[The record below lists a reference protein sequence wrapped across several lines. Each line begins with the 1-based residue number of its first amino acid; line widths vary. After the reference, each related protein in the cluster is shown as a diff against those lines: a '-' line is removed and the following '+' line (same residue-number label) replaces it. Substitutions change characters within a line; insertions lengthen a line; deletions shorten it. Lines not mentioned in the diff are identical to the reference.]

1 MLLTDQLLLN
11 FQRCHRQAFL
21 EMYGEAGVR
30 GQVNDFL
37 LKLGQD
43 KQRFQDSLNFDQ
55 PLVQPTYPRHDWKA
69 GGAVTLELMQQGV
82 PVIRKGVL
90 HAPKTDQYS
99 FVSTPDLLIRRS
111 GVSVFGD
118 WLYVPVDV
126 KLSKRPKLEY
136 QILSAFGADVLS
148 DVQQVPTEVAWLY
161 LKDKGWYAIDLPHV
175 MPQMEEMRGL
185 LLQML
190 LEHQE
195 PEVFIA
201 RNRCSMCV
209 WFDHCYAIA
218 QSQNHLSLLPGVTP
232 TRYPV
237 LQAHHLATAAIL
249 AETDPHY
256 LHSKT
261 GLGHEI
267 SSKLVSQ
274 AQAFVYQQPVLLESA
289 RNFKDFSTLPTAPI
303 ELYFDIEAE
312 PGLDLVYL
320 HGILVVDRFHGQQ
333 QFYPFLAKHPQEEM
347 QAWQDLVFL
356 FQRYPDAPI
365 FHFCAYEV
373 QTVTRLAKLYGAPDG
388 FIQSVLPRFF
398 DLHEWVTRTVVLP
411 IESYTLKLIARGLG
425 FEWRNSAANGAQAI
439 CWYSEWLETGNEAIL
454 NDIVL
459 YNEDDCRATYHVKE
473 WLTEFLSQQTE
484 QDVRLLASG
493 F

>member
-43 KQRFQDSLNFDQ
+43 KQRFQDSLDFDQ
-55 PLVQPTYPRHDWKA
+55 PIARPTYPRHDWKA
-69 GGAVTLELMQQGV
+69 GGAATLDLMQQGV
-82 PVIRKGVL
+82 PVIRNGVL
-90 HAPKTDQYS
+90 HSPRTDRYS

-175 MPQMEEMRGL
+175 MPQMEEMRAA

-190 LEHQE
+190 LERQE

-237 LQAHHLATAAIL
+237 LQAHHLSTAEIL
-249 AETDPHY
+249 AATDPLH

-274 AQAFVYQQPVLLESA
+274 AQSFVYQQPVLLESA
-289 RNFKDFSTLPTAPI
+289 RDFKDFDTLPTAPI

-312 PGLDLVYL
+312 PGLDLIYL
-320 HGILVVDRFHGQQ
+320 HGILVVDRLHSQQ
-333 QFYPFLAKHPQEEM
+333 QFYPFLAKQPQEEV

-356 FQRYPDAPI
+356 LQRYPDAPI

-459 YNEDDCRATYHVKE
+459 YNEDDCRATHHVKE
-473 WLTEFLSQQTE
+473 WLTEFLKQQTE
-484 QDVRLLASG
+484 RDLRLLASG

>member
-21 EMYGEAGVR
+21 EMYGESSVR

-43 KQRFQDSLNFDQ
+43 KQRFQDSLTFDHDIAQ
-55 PLVQPTYPRHDWKA
+55 PKYPRHDWQA
-69 GGAVTLELMQQGV
+69 GGVATLNLMHQGA
-82 PVIRKGVL
+82 PIIRNGVL
-90 HAPKTDQYS
+90 LSPRTEQYS

-111 GVSVFGD
+111 GVSVFGN
-118 WLYVPVDV
+118 WLYVPVDF

-136 QILSAFGADVLS
+136 QILSAFGADVLAQ
-148 DVQQVPTEVAWLY
+148 VQQVGAEEAWLY
-161 LKDKGWYAIDLPHV
+161 LKDKGWYAIDLPKV
-175 MPQMEEMRGL
+175 MPQMEEMRTL

-190 LEHQE
+190 LRHRE

-218 QSQNHLSLLPGVTP
+218 QSENHLSLLPGVTP

-237 LQAHHLATAAIL
+237 LKAHNLATPEIL
-249 AETDPHY
+249 AATDP
-256 LHSKT
+256 LHLHAKT

-274 AQAFVYQQPVLLESA
+274 AQSFVYQRPVLLESA
-289 RNFKDFSTLPTAPI
+289 KKFKSFDTLPTAPV

-320 HGILVVDRFHGQQ
+320 HGIFVVDRVHSHQ

-347 QAWQDLVFL
+347 RAWQDLVFL
-356 FQRYPDAPI
+356 FQRYPDSPI

-373 QTVTRLAKLYGAPDG
+373 QTVSRLAQLYGAPEG
-388 FIQSVLPRFF
+388 LIESLQPRFF
-398 DLHEWVTRTVVLP
+398 DLHEWVTHTVVLP
-411 IESYTLKLIARGLG
+411 IESYTLKLIARWLG

-459 YNEDDCRATYHVKE
+459 YNEDDCRATHHVKE
-473 WLTEFLSQQTE
+473 WLTEFLEQQNT
-484 QDVRLLASG
+484 QNLSLMASG

>member
-37 LKLGQD
+37 VKLGQD
-43 KQRFQDSLNFDQ
+43 RQRFQDGLNFDQ
-55 PLVQPTYPRHDWKA
+55 PTVQPQFPRHDWKA
-69 GGAVTLELMQQGV
+69 GGAATLDLMHQGV
-82 PVIRKGVL
+82 PVICNGVL
-90 HAPKTDQYS
+90 LSPKTDQYS

-161 LKDKGWYAIDLPHV
+161 LKDKGWYAIDLPKV
-175 MPQMEEMRGL
+175 MPQMEEMRDEL
-185 LLQML
+185 LNML
-190 LEHQE
+190 LDRQE

-201 RNRCSMCV
+201 RNRCGMCV

-218 QSQNHLSLLPGVTP
+218 QSANHLSLLPGVTP

-237 LQAHHLATAAIL
+237 LQTHHLATAEIL
-249 AETDPHY
+249 AETDPIY

-261 GLGHEI
+261 GLGHDI

-274 AQAFVYQQPVLLESA
+274 AQSFVYQQPVLLSNA
-289 RNFKDFSTLPTAPI
+289 RDFKNFDTLPTAPV

-320 HGILVVDRFHGQQ
+320 HGVFVVDRVQQQQ
-333 QFYPFLAKHPQEEM
+333 QFYPFLAQQPSEEM
-347 QAWQDLVFL
+347 QAWQDLVCL

-373 QTVTRLAKLYGAPDG
+373 QTVSRLAKLYGAPDG
-388 FIQSVLPRFF
+388 LIQSLQPRFF

-411 IESYTLKLIARGLG
+411 IESYTLKLIARWLG

-459 YNEDDCRATYHVKE
+459 YNEDDCRATHHVKE
-473 WLTEFLSQQTE
+473 WLTEFLGQQTE
-484 QDVRLLASG
+484 QDLRLLASG